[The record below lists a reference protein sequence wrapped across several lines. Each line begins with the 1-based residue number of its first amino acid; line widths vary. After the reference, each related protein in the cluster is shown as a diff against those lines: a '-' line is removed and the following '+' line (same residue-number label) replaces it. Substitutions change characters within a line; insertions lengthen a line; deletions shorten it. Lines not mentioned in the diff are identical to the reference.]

1 MRYYAGI
8 GSRQAPT
15 KQGPDSLY
23 NDIYL
28 VTSYMYKNG
37 FVLRSGG
44 APGADTLFEK
54 LNNMENNNFPN
65 EIYLPWKGF
74 NGNTSPLYNL
84 TPEAFE
90 LAEKYH
96 PAWDRLSD
104 AAKKLMARNSY
115 QVLGENLN
123 TPVELIICWTPEGKE
138 SGGTSQA
145 MRIAKDYDI
154 PIVNLFNKEKAFRE
168 ITKIVTKQTLF

>member
-15 KQGPDSLY
+15 RWGPDSLY

-28 VTSYMYKNG
+28 VSCYMYKNE
-37 FVLRSGG
+37 FILRSGG
-44 APGADTLFEK
+44 APGADTMFEK
-54 LNNMENNNFPN
+54 SSNMPTD

-90 LAEKYH
+90 LAKKYH

-115 QVLGENLN
+115 QVLGYDLK

-154 PIVNLFNKEKAFRE
+154 PIVNLYHKQKAFRE

>member
-15 KQGPDSLY
+15 KWEPDSLY

-54 LNNMENNNFPN
+54 SLTVENVAQKS

-74 NGNTSPLYNL
+74 NGNASERYNL

-96 PAWDRLSD
+96 PAWYRLSD
-104 AAKKLMARNSY
+104 AGKKLMARNSY
-115 QVLGENLN
+115 QVLGEDLK

-138 SGGTSQA
+138 TGGTSQA
-145 MRIAKDYDI
+145 MRIAKDYGI
-154 PIVNLFNKEKAFRE
+154 PIVNLYHKQQAFRE
-168 ITKIVTKQTLF
+168 ITRIVTKQSLF